1 MNISSQPI
9 EVNEPFKFEKGI
21 QDSCGIMVKRW
32 TTDFR
37 FSSREESDDTIYM
50 DVINERNDTDL
61 IVHVPKMKLYPNV
74 TFDID
79 LVVKDIFSTDDDLQ
93 DYRGN
98 FPLCEEVKNFVF
110 TFRKYGT
117 ATADRMLVSFCI
129 LDKKKNNKVLAEC
142 HDMLHILEKD
152 PEGTEWEIK
161 YDKNPS
167 DFLRLQ
173 LVIKLTSDPTLT
185 AEVHEFC
192 NPQKKKQI
200 FPEYLFPSSSEGSEG
215 SEFEVPKSQSE
226 VSQSEGS
233 QSEVSQSEGS
243 QSEGSQSEGSQ
254 SDGSQSEGPQ
264 SEESKYKGTKR
275 KRSSPS
281 GESSAKKSKYVIKVT
296 SDVKGNLN
304 AMPWFGNDL
313 FSDFNVV
320 AADSTIFKCHKIILV
335 GKSEFFSKYF
345 KKNAKAK
352 SIKINVESTIVKALL
367 RFIYQGLVHQNEA
380 TVALLSAAKKYE
392 LPVLVDLC
400 AKNITRNNPQKQ
412 KRKLP
417 KDSIPSPSRYL
428 KSLNTYM
435 LSKRS
440 NQSN

>member
-173 LVIKLTSDPTLT
+173 LVIKLTSDPT
-185 AEVHEFC
+185 AELHEFC

-200 FPEYLFPSSSEGSEG
+200 FPEYLFPSSSEG

-352 SIKINVESTIVKALL
+352 SIKINVEATIVKALL